1 VAWYC
6 PRCGQTEQV
15 AGFCGRDGAQLVAV
29 GAQDLIGHT
38 IAEYQITGRLG
49 GGGFGQVYRA
59 VHVRSG
65 LAVALKL
72 LDRPAAD
79 SQRAITEA
87 RAAAA
92 IRHPNVVQVYDLGL
106 TSDGRP
112 YIVMECLAGTTLA
125 ERWRSA
131 MPASDVVP
139 IAIDILRGLAAA
151 HALGIVHRD
160 LKPANVFVA
169 GGDAGASG
177 SFGEAGASSSFARRE
192 RVVIVDFGL
201 AKMLADPAQP
211 TLSITGAKLGTPR
224 YMSPEQ
230 IQGKPLDG
238 RSDLYAL
245 GVMMYEA
252 LSGEPPFSAGS
263 TFQLLAAH
271 VEQKPPALASNL
283 PRPLVAVI
291 ERALA
296 KDPAGRFASADEM
309 RRALSSR
316 RRAGARRRWW
326 WPFRS

>member
-1 VAWYC
+1 MAFYC
-6 PRCGQTEQV
+6 PRCGVTEEV

-29 GAQDLIGHT
+29 GAQDLVGHT
-38 IAEYQITGRLG
+38 IAEYQIAGRLG

-59 VHVRSG
+59 AHVRSG

-72 LDRPAAD
+72 LDRPIGSSD
-79 SQRAITEA
+79 SKRVITEA

-92 IRHPNVVQVYDLGL
+92 IRHPNVVQVYDLGI
-106 TSDGRP
+106 TTDGRP

-125 ERWRSA
+125 ERWHG
-131 MPASDVVP
+131 PQPVEDVVP

-151 HALGIVHRD
+151 HALGIIHRD

-169 GGDAGASG
+169 GGTDAGAS
-177 SFGEAGASSSFARRE
+177 ASFARRE

-245 GVMMYEA
+245 GVMLYEA
-252 LSGEPPFSAGS
+252 IAGEPPFEASS

-271 VEQKPPALASNL
+271 VDQKPPALATSL

-296 KDPAGRFASADEM
+296 KAPADRFASADAM
-309 RRALSSR
+309 RHALSSR
-316 RRAGARRRWW
+316 RRAARRRWW
-326 WPFRS
+326 WPFR